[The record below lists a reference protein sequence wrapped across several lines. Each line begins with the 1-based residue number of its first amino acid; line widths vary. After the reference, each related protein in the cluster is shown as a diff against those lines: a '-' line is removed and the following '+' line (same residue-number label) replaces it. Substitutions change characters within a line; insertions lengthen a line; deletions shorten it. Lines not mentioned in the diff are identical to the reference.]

1 MSQHYPPPPGVDG
14 RRNTA
19 SRYPPPPASNSYRP
33 PPPPSFAAPPPP
45 PHSQQYSSNDYDSY
59 ASNRYNQRD
68 RPRDRGDD
76 RDHDRDRDRDRDWN
90 RGDRYNRSDRDR
102 DRDRDMRDDRYQSSR
117 RSDNY
122 HSLPPRP
129 QEGYRDFRGADSR
142 GGDSFRPPQGDFTF
156 RAEKPSGVGD
166 SSHYQNS
173 YRPGDQSASRGP
185 PRGPAR
191 GPQSG
196 GRGRGGRFGGANGP
210 RRPWKPFRPS
220 ERALL
225 QNTNGAQPTED
236 FADEENGPIFRALDQ
251 LSDSDEADM
260 DISDSDN
267 GSGEPTAKRA
277 RTTSKPASGDSVPK
291 WSNPDPYTALPPLED
306 ADKKKKDMV
315 QLIRKA
321 RVETSGARA
330 SLAAP
335 GDDQDFLRF
344 DSDSDDKDESEE
356 FIDPLTYNR
365 GPASAPGVPATP
377 SSIKAPPGAGNG
389 PPVMHPLPNK
399 PVPGP
404 ASGPGQVASHVAQST
419 ANAVLNRQSGSIID
433 LTQSPT
439 KAVVTK
445 RRGPDVDL
453 TKDLGTRKRT
463 HDDVL
468 KLPAHAKLKPAP
480 KQPVGGEM
488 VAEWAPAP
496 GEPTCPWA
504 QGLTRKAHV
513 NNR

>member
-1 MSQHYPPPPGVDG
+1 
-14 RRNTA
+14 
-19 SRYPPPPASNSYRP
+19 
-33 PPPPSFAAPPPP
+33 
-45 PHSQQYSSNDYDSY
+45 
-59 ASNRYNQRD
+59 
-68 RPRDRGDD
+68 
-76 RDHDRDRDRDRDWN
+76 
-90 RGDRYNRSDRDR
+90 
-102 DRDRDMRDDRYQSSR
+102 MRDDRYQPSR
-117 RSDNY
+117 RNDNY

-129 QEGYRDFRGADSR
+129 QEAYREFRGADSR

-166 SSHYQNS
+166 SSNYQNS
-173 YRPGDQSASRGP
+173 YRPGDQNSSRGP

-191 GPQSG
+191 NSQAG
-196 GRGRGGRFGGANGP
+196 GRGRGGRFGAGNGP

-225 QNTNGAQPTED
+225 QNNNDGQPTED
-236 FADEENGPIFRALDQ
+236 FADEENGPVFRAFDQ
-251 LSDSDEADM
+251 LSDSDEAEM

-277 RTTSKPASGDSVPK
+277 RTTSKPANGDSVPK

-321 RVETSGARA
+321 RVESSGTRA

-344 DSDSDDKDESEE
+344 DSDSDDKDDSEE

-365 GPASAPGVPATP
+365 GPAGASGASATA
-377 SSIKAPPGAGNG
+377 SALRAPQTAGNA
-389 PPVMHPLPNK
+389 PVVIHPLPNK
-399 PVPGP
+399 PGSTY
-404 ASGPGQVASHVAQST
+404 ASGPSQAASQVPQSA
-419 ANAVLNRQSGSIID
+419 ANDILSRQKPPLID

-445 RRGPDVDL
+445 RRGADVDL

-480 KQPVGGEM
+480 RQPVGGHM
-488 VAEWAPAP
+488 VAEWKPAP
-496 GEPTCPWA
+496 NEPSCPWVKVPIY
-504 QGLTRKAHV
+504 KAHV